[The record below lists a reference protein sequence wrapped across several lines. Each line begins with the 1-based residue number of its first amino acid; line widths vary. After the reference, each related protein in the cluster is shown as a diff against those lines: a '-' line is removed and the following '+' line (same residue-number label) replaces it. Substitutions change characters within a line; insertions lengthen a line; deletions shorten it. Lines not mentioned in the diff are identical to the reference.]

1 MTIALASEY
10 GYSWHCEWTQSH
22 KNNSLRLKKATYGI
36 HALEVLR
43 GPLVML
49 VIFSFLLLA
58 CLIFFVHFLRM
69 RKSER
74 EIEPTAAAPSQ
85 PNCPGVSCSDHSAG
99 SYLINRPY
107 FPRPREYGRLFSEPT
122 YWPRCSR
129 GQYGEANNQ
138 AGIFS
143 ASGNKSLIPGKLAH
157 SPPSFYSKSMK
168 RKLRVCP

>member
-1 MTIALASEY
+1 M
-10 GYSWHCEWTQSH
+10 
-22 KNNSLRLKKATYGI
+22 RLKHAFLWGGASAASHEVDAKSTIELFWTI

-43 GPLVML
+43 GPLAML

-74 EIEPTAAAPSQ
+74 GMEPTAAATSQ

-107 FPRPREYGRLFSEPT
+107 FPRPRKYGRLFSEPT

-157 SPPSFYSKSMK
+157 SPPSFYSKSTK
-168 RKLRVCP
+168 RKLCVCP

>member
-1 MTIALASEY
+1 MRLKHAFLWDGASAA
-10 GYSWHCEWTQSH
+10 SH
-22 KNNSLRLKKATYGI
+22 KVDAKSAIEIFWTI

-49 VIFSFLLLA
+49 IIFSFLLLA

-74 EIEPTAAAPSQ
+74 GIEPTAAATSQ

-107 FPRPREYGRLFSEPT
+107 FPRPRKYGRLFSEPT

-157 SPPSFYSKSMK
+157 SPPSFYSKSTN
-168 RKLRVCP
+168 RKLCVCP